1 MTPEQINQ
9 TMEFILQQQAN
20 FWAGMEE
27 LKASHR
33 EQDRSLQAFKEQVAQ
48 FTTWAAETVAI
59 QSRRLDEHEKQF
71 EQRDRQFTEQM
82 EEQRQAAEERRQAAE
97 KQWEAVERQRQEDE
111 QFRRDVMRALNLI
124 LSRLF
129 PSNN

>member
-9 TMEFILQQQAN
+9 TMEFILQQQAS
-20 FWAGMEE
+20 FWAGMED
-27 LKASHR
+27 LKAAQR
-33 EQDRSLQAFKEQVAQ
+33 EQERSLQAFKIQVAQ
-48 FTTWAAETVAI
+48 FTTWAAETAAI

-71 EQRDRQFTEQM
+71 EQRERQFKEQL
-82 EEQRQAAEERRQAAE
+82 EEQRLAAE
-97 KQWEAVERQRQEDE
+97 KQREEQRKHWQEDE

-124 LSRLF
+124 LNRLF

>member
-1 MTPEQINQ
+1 MTPEEINQ
-9 TMEFILQQQAN
+9 TMEFILRQQAN

-27 LKASHR
+27 MKARNKELQLGLQDFR
-33 EQDRSLQAFKEQVAQ
+33 ERTDRFVV
-48 FTTWAAETVAI
+48 WATEVVAI
-59 QSRRLDEHEKQF
+59 QSRRLDEHDRQF
-71 EQRDRQFTEQM
+71 ERRDREFKEQLAQRDREFKQQL
-82 EEQRQAAEERRQAAE
+82 QERRQAAE
-97 KQWEAVERQRQEDE
+97 RHRQEDE

>member
-9 TMEFILQQQAN
+9 TMEFILQQQAS

-27 LKASHR
+27 LKASQR
-33 EQDRSLQAFKEQVAQ
+33 EQDRSLKAFKEQVAQ
-48 FTTWAAETVAI
+48 FTAWAAETAAI

-71 EQRDRQFTEQM
+71 KQRDRDYEQRDRQFKQQL
-82 EEQRQAAEERRQAAE
+82 EEQRQLAE
-97 KQWEAVERQRQEDE
+97 KHRQEDE

-124 LSRLF
+124 LNRLF

>member
-9 TMEFILQQQAN
+9 TMEFILQQQAS

-27 LKASHR
+27 LKASQR
-33 EQDRSLQAFKEQVAQ
+33 EQERSLQAFKKQVAQ
-48 FTTWAAETVAI
+48 FTTWAAETAAI

-71 EQRDRQFTEQM
+71 EQRDRQFKEHL
-82 EEQRQAAEERRQAAE
+82 EEQRQTAE
-97 KQWEAVERQRQEDE
+97 KRRQEDE

-124 LSRLF
+124 LNRLF

>member
-9 TMEFILQQQAN
+9 TMEFILQQQAS

-27 LKASHR
+27 LKASQR
-33 EQDRSLQAFKEQVAQ
+33 EQERSNQAFKQQVAQ
-48 FTTWAAETVAI
+48 FTAWAAENAVI
-59 QSRRLDEHEKQF
+59 QSRRLDA
-71 EQRDRQFTEQM
+71 
-82 EEQRQAAEERRQAAE
+82 AAEERRQSAE
-97 KQWEAVERQRQEDE
+97 IAERQRQEEE

-124 LSRLF
+124 LNRLF

>member
-1 MTPEQINQ
+1 MTFEEINQ
-9 TMEFILQQQAN
+9 TMEFILQQQAS

-27 LKASHR
+27 LKASQR
-33 EQDRSLQAFKEQVAQ
+33 EQERSNQAFKQQVAQ
-48 FTTWAAETVAI
+48 FTAWAAENAAI
-59 QSRRLDEHEKQF
+59 QSRRLDA
-71 EQRDRQFTEQM
+71 
-82 EEQRQAAEERRQAAE
+82 AAEERKQASEIAE
-97 KQWEAVERQRQEDE
+97 RHRQEDE